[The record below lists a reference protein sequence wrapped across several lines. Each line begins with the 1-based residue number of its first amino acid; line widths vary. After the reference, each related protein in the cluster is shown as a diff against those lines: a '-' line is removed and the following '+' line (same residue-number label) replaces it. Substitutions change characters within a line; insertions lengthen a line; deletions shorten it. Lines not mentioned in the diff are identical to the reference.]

1 MTAASLMDPH
11 PTFLRPDDLISTAAR
26 FIMENRYRS
35 LPVVDEE
42 GCFLGI
48 FGVNCLLKQVLP
60 KAALI
65 DNGLTNVSFIQ
76 ETLSDLHE
84 RFMEAEN
91 KPVSMCMQKD
101 VVTLPPDTPLVETL
115 LTLYNLRASIPI
127 VEEGSC
133 KLLGMVSYWD
143 AGEKILSAKVT

>member
-11 PTFLRPDDLISTAAR
+11 PTFLRPDDLISTAAS

-65 DNGLTNVSFIQ
+65 DDGLTNVSFIQ

-91 KPVSMCMQKD
+91 KPISMCMQKD

-115 LTLYNLRASIPI
+115 LTLYKLRASIPI